1 MTTSAAAFAYPGPD
15 NISRTVLENGLVT
28 LIRENRSAPITV
40 VEGYL
45 PAGNIHD
52 PADLAGLS
60 AFVAGMLTRGS
71 EQYDFAAF
79 NEAVEGAG
87 ASLSFHS
94 DCHVTNFGLRC
105 LSENFA
111 DLLAILADAMRRP
124 TFPDPLVE
132 RLRNQKLIGLQ
143 EREQDT
149 AAMANL
155 RLRETLYGPHPYGR
169 AISGYPETVR
179 AIGRD
184 DLAAFHAQRYTPR
197 NAILVI
203 SGDVESAAAVE
214 LVDRLLGDWRG
225 EPPAQFVAEPAFPV
239 TSQRIDHMIP
249 GKFQADIAMGVPA
262 VARSHADYYAVRVA
276 NTILGVF
283 GLMGRLGEAVR
294 EEQGLAYYA
303 YSSQEAE
310 SRAGMWSAAAGV
322 NPAQVEQALAAM
334 HHELERLAIESVAEE
349 ELADSQAYLTGIV
362 PLTLETNDG
371 VASTLLNMEWHGL
384 GLDYLIRYPTLI
396 NEITPADVQRVA
408 RTYLTGPAVTVVAGP
423 GA

>member
-45 PAGNIHD
+45 PTGNIHD

-155 RLRETLYGPHPYGR
+155 
-169 AISGYPETVR
+169 
-179 AIGRD
+179 
-184 DLAAFHAQRYTPR
+184 
-197 NAILVI
+197 
-203 SGDVESAAAVE
+203 
-214 LVDRLLGDWRG
+214 
-225 EPPAQFVAEPAFPV
+225 AE
-239 TSQRIDHMIP
+239 
-249 GKFQADIAMGVPA
+249 GV
-262 VARSHADYYAVRVA
+262 
-276 NTILGVF
+276 
-283 GLMGRLGEAVR
+283 
-294 EEQGLAYYA
+294 QGLVKHMR
-303 YSSQEAE
+303 SEQQMIRDWVEAQSE
-310 SRAGMWSAAAGV
+310 NQRELKEV
-322 NPAQVEQALAAM
+322 
-334 HHELERLAIESVAEE
+334 LERLSANRER
-349 ELADSQAYLTGIV
+349 L
-362 PLTLETNDG
+362 
-371 VASTLLNMEWHGL
+371 
-384 GLDYLIRYPTLI
+384 
-396 NEITPADVQRVA
+396 
-408 RTYLTGPAVTVVAGP
+408 
-423 GA
+423 